1 MISPTQPD
9 PDALL
14 PDPEQAGQRR
24 LLDAVGNRLEE
35 AVRVVEDQLRF
46 RYGLSA
52 QPKAWRE
59 IRHEAATLR
68 RAIGGGSPLALSRDV
83 GSDPGH
89 PQRAP
94 SAGGH
99 RDPADLLSA
108 NFARAREA
116 SRSLEEELRCVDP
129 KAARLAERLR
139 YRVSA
144 LESAALGQI
153 TRGPRLHDARLYV
166 LVTTSLCR
174 GAPEEVTQ
182 AALDGGAQ
190 IIQLREKEMEGREFL
205 QLAERLRALTERA
218 GALLIINDRVEIAH
232 LIGADG
238 VHLGQGDILPSAA
251 RRILGDRALIG
262 LSTHAP
268 EEAARAAIEGADY
281 IGVGPIFETMTKE
294 HRASVGPE
302 YIAQAKA
309 VTDLPG
315 YAIGS
320 VKRDNVD
327 DLIAAGA
334 DRIAVCTG
342 VISQDDVRAS
352 AKFFR
357 DKLDAAAANSPE
369 EP

>member
-1 MISPTQPD
+1 MISPTP
-9 PDALL
+9 
-14 PDPEQAGQRR
+14 PDPEPTDATLSPPDHTGRRR

-52 QPKAWRE
+52 QPKAWKE

-68 RAIGGGSPLALSRDV
+68 RALGGGAPLALARDV

-94 SAGGH
+94 SAGAH
-99 RDPADLLSA
+99 RDPADLLAA

-116 SRSLEEELRCVDP
+116 SRSLEEELRTVDP

-139 YRVSA
+139 YRIYA
-144 LESAALGQI
+144 QESAALGQI
-153 TRGPRLHDARLYV
+153 TRGPRLTDARLYV
-166 LVTTSLCR
+166 LVTTALCR
-174 GAPEEVTQ
+174 GTPEEVTQ

-190 IIQLREKEMEGREFL
+190 IIQLREKEMEGRELL

-251 RRILGDRALIG
+251 RRILGDRAVIG

-281 IGVGPIFETMTKE
+281 IGVGPIFETKTKE
-294 HRASVGPE
+294 HRSSVGPE

-309 VTDLPG
+309 MTDLPG

-320 VKRDNVD
+320 VKKENVD

-334 DRIAVCTG
+334 DRIAICTG
-342 VISQDDVRAS
+342 VIAQDDVRGA
-352 AKFFR
+352 AQFFR
-357 DKLDAAAANSPE
+357 DKLSSLSTS
-369 EP
+369 